1 MTASGLRREISRG
14 RLVVERIAGKDYTT
28 LAAIERMR
36 DLYRVNVKVPDFGS
50 GGGDEDEY
58 PIPCRTL
65 TMNVVLKLIDN
76 EFLF

>member
-1 MTASGLRREISRG
+1 MRLTQTRLLEPGEPCCG
-14 RLVVERIAGKDYTT
+14 R
-28 LAAIERMR
+28 
-36 DLYRVNVKVPDFGS
+36 
-50 GGGDEDEY
+50 GDEGEY